1 MVIWAQDSW
10 TVNSTL
16 ASLSLLHRQGHA
28 PLQNLRFES
37 QGFGEG
43 VNNMLIHWSF
53 LLNSSRAGEP
63 GGSDRNPV
71 QDADLPSFEAPLL
84 G

>member
-16 ASLSLLHRQGHA
+16 FSLSLLHSQGHA
-28 PLQNLRFES
+28 PLHSLRFES

-43 VNNMLIHWSF
+43 VKK
-53 LLNSSRAGEP
+53 AC
-63 GGSDRNPV
+63 
-71 QDADLPSFEAPLL
+71 
-84 G
+84 